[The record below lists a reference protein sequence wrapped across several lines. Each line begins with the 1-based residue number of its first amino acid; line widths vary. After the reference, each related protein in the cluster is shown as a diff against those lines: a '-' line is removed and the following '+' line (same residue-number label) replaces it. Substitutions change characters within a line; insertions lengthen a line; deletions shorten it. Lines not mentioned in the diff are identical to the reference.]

1 MTRAA
6 SEAPRHAQRA
16 LICRPDGTVEE
27 LDLAVAT
34 PEEQE
39 QAITNNHEL
48 ELIRALIRAL
58 MEKRYVLD

>member
-1 MTRAA
+1 MT
-6 SEAPRHAQRA
+6 RA